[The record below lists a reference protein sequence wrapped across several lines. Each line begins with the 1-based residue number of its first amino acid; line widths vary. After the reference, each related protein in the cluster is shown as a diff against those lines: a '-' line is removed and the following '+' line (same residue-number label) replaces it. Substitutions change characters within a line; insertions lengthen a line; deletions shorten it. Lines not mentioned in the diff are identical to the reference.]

1 MQQPVSISLRF
12 VDISK
17 EGEKVKELWQVGHKH
32 SVDVVSLDLLRQS
45 SHLHLV
51 IQFFLMC

>member
-17 EGEKVKELWQVGHKH
+17 EGEKAKELWQVGDKD
-32 SVDVVSLDLLRQS
+32 SVDVVTLDLLRQS
-45 SHLHLV
+45 IHLHLV
-51 IQFFLMC
+51 IHFVMKF